1 MAGFL
6 QNQWY
11 AAATAQEL
19 EVKPLGRLICNEPIA
34 MFRRRDGSVAAVAD
48 RCPHR
53 KVPLSIGNVVGDEI
67 QCAYHGFQFNCLG
80 TCTLIPSQKEIPPGA
95 FDIRSFPAVEKY
107 ALIFV
112 WMGEPGRADP
122 ALLPDFHENDSP
134 GWSAAHGYLRVA
146 AHYQL
151 LIDNLLDLTHLPFV
165 HKTTLAGPGIVE
177 NLMRVEVDGDVVR
190 ARRDMPNVDPAPIHR
205 VLRYFPGKIDRYQ
218 EFEFRLPVYIHLNLG
233 ANPADSDEDRGIPH
247 HVVMNS
253 LTPETERST
262 HYFWSI
268 AQCVNT
274 DPAVMRTLYALNK
287 MAFDEDTGILE
298 AQQATIDA
306 DPDGL
311 PLGAVAGDHAGV
323 LARRI
328 IARKLAEEAAGI
340 PHAAS

>member
-6 QNQWY
+6 RNQWY

-19 EVKPLGRLICNEPIA
+19 GEKPLGRRICNEPIA

-53 KVPLSIGNVVGDEI
+53 KVPLSIGCVAGDDI
-67 QCAYHGFQFNCLG
+67 QCAYHGFQFNG
-80 TCTLIPSQKEIPPGA
+80 RGACTLIPSQKDVPPGA
-95 FDIRSFPAVEKY
+95 FDIRSFPAIQKH

-112 WMGEPGRADP
+112 WMGDPGRADP
-122 ALLPDFHENDSP
+122 GLLPDFRENDAP

-146 AHYQL
+146 ANYQL

-165 HKTTLAGPGIVE
+165 HKTSLAGPGIVE
-177 NLMRVEVDGDVVR
+177 NPMRVEVVGDIVR
-190 ARRDMPNVDPAPIHR
+190 ARRDMPGVDPAPIHR
-205 VLRYFPGKIDRYQ
+205 VLRHFPGKIDRYQ
-218 EFEFRLPVYIHLNLG
+218 DFEFRPPVYIHLNLG
-233 ANPADSDEDRGIPH
+233 ANPAGSDEDRSIPH

-253 LTPETERST
+253 LTPETENTT

-268 AQCVNT
+268 AQCVNP
-274 DPAVMRTLYALNK
+274 DPAVMQKLYEMNK

-298 AQQATIDA
+298 AQQAAIDA
-306 DPDGL
+306 DPHGP

-328 IARKLAEEAAGI
+328 LARKLAEEAAGA
-340 PHAAS
+340 PQPAT

>member
-1 MAGFL
+1 MTGFL

-11 AAATAQEL
+11 AAATAHEL
-19 EVKPLGRLICNEPIA
+19 GVKPAGRRICNESIA

-53 KVPLSIGNVVGDEI
+53 KVPLSIGNVIGDEI
-67 QCAYHGFQFNCLG
+67 QCAYHGFQFNGLG
-80 TCTLIPSQKEIPPGA
+80 TCTLIPSQKEVPPRV
-95 FDIRSFPAVEKY
+95 FDVRSYPTIERY

-112 WMGEPGRADP
+112 WMGDPSRADP

-134 GWSAAHGYLRVA
+134 GWQASHGYLRVA

-177 NLMRVEVDGDVVR
+177 NPMRVEVVGDTVR
-190 ARRDMPNVDPAPIHR
+190 ARRDMLNVDPAPIHR
-205 VLRYFPGKIDRYQ
+205 VLRHFPEKIDRYQ
-218 EFEFRLPVYIHLNLG
+218 DFEFHLPVYIHLNLG
-233 ANPADSDEDRGIPH
+233 ANPAGSEEDRSVPH
-247 HVVMNS
+247 HVVINS
-253 LTPETERST
+253 LTPETEKST

-268 AQCVNT
+268 AQCVNP
-274 DPAVMRTLYALNK
+274 DPAAMRTLYEMNK
-287 MAFDEDTGILE
+287 MAFDEDTSIIE
-298 AQQATIDA
+298 AQQAAIDA

-311 PLGAVAGDHAGV
+311 PLGSVAGDHAGV

-328 IARKLAEEAAGI
+328 VARKLAEEAAGT
-340 PHAAS
+340 PHAAV

>member
-1 MAGFL
+1 MTGFL

-11 AAATAQEL
+11 AAATSQEL
-19 EVKPLGRLICNEPIA
+19 GAKPLGRRICNESIA
-34 MFRRRDGSVAAVAD
+34 MFRRRDGSVAAVTD

-67 QCAYHGFQFNCLG
+67 KCAYHGFQFNSLG
-80 TCTLIPSQKEIPPGA
+80 ACTLIPSQKEVPKGA
-95 FDIRSFPAVEKY
+95 FDIRSFPVVERY
-107 ALIFV
+107 ALVFV
-112 WMGEPGRADP
+112 WMGDPRRADP

-151 LIDNLLDLTHLPFV
+151 LIDNLLDLTHLPYV
-165 HKTTLAGPGIVE
+165 HKTTLAGPGIVD
-177 NLMRVEVDGDVVR
+177 NPMRVEVVGDTVR

-205 VLRYFPGKIDRYQ
+205 VLRHFPGKIDRYQ
-218 EFEFRLPVYIHLNLG
+218 DFDFRPPVYIHLNLG
-233 ANPADSDEDRGIPH
+233 ANPAGSDEDRSIPH

-253 LTPETERST
+253 LTPETESST

-268 AQCVNT
+268 AQCVNP
-274 DPAVMRTLYALNK
+274 DPAVMQTLYELNK

-298 AQQATIDA
+298 AQQAAIDA
-306 DPDGL
+306 DPAGL

-328 IARKLAEEAAGI
+328 VARKLAEEASAT